1 MLVEN
6 GSGESMDSV
15 MLLSISFRL
24 LSSDLYFNV
33 CLDSPHPTQLPQK
46 KANTFWNKNHIKGN
60 ICFENL
66 L

>member
-1 MLVEN
+1 
-6 GSGESMDSV
+6 MDSV